1 MRLPTRSQA
10 ILFAV
15 FCWLLA
21 PAAAWSENI
30 QIRDI
35 RVEGLQRIS
44 PGTVFNYLPVKPGDT
59 LETTQTGEIIRSLY
73 KTGFFKDVRLELED
87 GVLLILVTE
96 RPSISEI
103 NFSGNESLET
113 EQLLE
118 GLKAIGM
125 SAGRTFKRSVLDTI
139 ERELRRQYFNE
150 GKYGIRLES
159 TVTPLERN
167 RVAINITIDEG
178 RTARIRQIN
187 IIGNEVFNDSELL
200 DQFQL
205 GPGKW
210 WSLFGSED
218 QYSRQKLS
226 GDLES
231 LRSYY
236 LDRGYIKFRINS
248 TQVEISPDRQ
258 DIYVTI
264 NISEGDVFTIK
275 DIKLAGEM
283 VSPAQELF
291 PLIHLRR
298 GEPFSRKKVVESSD
312 RISQKLSDLG
322 YAFANVNSIPEVD
335 EQEKTVAITYF
346 VDPGKRAYV
355 RRINIS
361 GNRSTRDRVIRRE
374 LRQLE
379 SAWFSSEKLKLSKQ
393 RLQRLGFFEDVNVET
408 PAVPGSPDE
417 VDVNVDVTEK
427 PSGAF
432 LAGIGFSQST
442 GISFNT
448 SISED
453 NFLGSGKRVAL
464 AFNNSSVNTEYT
476 VSYTNPYYTVDGISR
491 GFNLSYKATDLSQ
504 LESTATYSTDTGIIG
519 VNFGIP
525 LSEFNRFNFGLDF
538 EHITF
543 KQGTTPSTEVTDFI
557 EYYDGT
563 GATSS
568 RFLDFKLNL
577 SWRHDSRN
585 SALFATSGA
594 VQRLGLEVTVPGSDL
609 EFYKLYYSH
618 RRYFPL
624 TKSLTFSANGE
635 IGYGDGYG
643 STPALPLFE
652 NFFGGGP
659 KSVRGFKASS
669 LGPLDSTGLALGG
682 NLLVVGNFELLF
694 PPPVDID
701 ALRLSLF
708 VDVGNVYDTKTSDV
722 DVNDLRVST
731 GFGASWL
738 SPIGALTISFATPLT
753 DHARDQTEFFQF
765 SLGTTF

>member
-1 MRLPTRSQA
+1 ML
-10 ILFAV
+10 
-15 FCWLLA
+15 CWLLL
-21 PAAAWSENI
+21 PVSAWSESFK
-30 QIRDI
+30 IRDI

-59 LETTQTGEIIRSLY
+59 VDTAQTGEIIRSLY
-73 KTGFFKDVRLELED
+73 QTGFFKDVRLELED
-87 GVLLILVTE
+87 GVLLVLVSE
-96 RPSISEI
+96 RPAISEI
-103 NFSGNESLET
+103 TFSGNKSLET

-125 SAGRTFKRSVLDTI
+125 ATGRTFKRSVLDTI

-167 RVAINITIDEG
+167 RVAIRINIDEG
-178 RTARIRQIN
+178 RTARIKQIN
-187 IIGNEVFNDSELL
+187 IIGNKAFDEADLLSE
-200 DQFQL
+200 FQL
-205 GPGKW
+205 GQGKW

-218 QYSRQKLS
+218 QYSRQKLA
-226 GDLES
+226 GDLET

-236 LDRGYIKFRINS
+236 LDRGYIKFRIDS

-298 GEPFSRKKVVESSD
+298 GEPFSRKLVVESSD

-322 YAFANVNSIPEVD
+322 YAFANVNSIPKVD
-335 EQEKTVAITYF
+335 EQDKTVAITYF

-361 GNRSTRDRVIRRE
+361 GNRRTRDRVVRRE

-408 PAVPGSPDE
+408 PAVPGSPDQ
-417 VDVNVDVTEK
+417 VDVKVNVTEK

-432 LAGIGFSQST
+432 LAGLGFSQST
-442 GISFNT
+442 GVSFNT

-504 LESTATYSTDTGIIG
+504 LDSTATYSTDTGVIG

-525 LSEFNRFNFGLDF
+525 LSEFNRFNFGVDF
-538 EHITF
+538 ESITF
-543 KQGTTPSTEVTDFI
+543 KQGTTPSTEVVDFN
-557 EYYDGT
+557 ELYSGV

-568 RFLDFKLNL
+568 SFLDFKLNG

-585 SALFATSGA
+585 SALFPTSGA
-594 VQRLGLEVTVPGSDL
+594 TQRLGLEVTVPGSDL
-609 EFYKLYYSH
+609 EFYKLYYNH

-624 TKSLTFSANGE
+624 TRSLTFSVNGE
-635 IGYGDGYG
+635 IGFGDGYG
-643 STPALPLFE
+643 STPTLPLFE
-652 NFFGGGP
+652 NFFSGGP

-669 LGPLDSTGLALGG
+669 LGPQDSTNLALGG
-682 NLLVVGNFELLF
+682 NLLIAGNFELLF

-701 ALRLSLF
+701 SLRLALF
-708 VDVGNVYDTKTSDV
+708 VDVGNVYDTHSSSFDISE
-722 DVNDLRVST
+722 LRAST
-731 GFGASWL
+731 GIGASWL
-738 SPIGALTISFATPLT
+738 SPIGALTVSFATPLT
-753 DHARDQTEFFQF
+753 DYAGDQTEFFQF